1 MPFAAAWMDLE
12 IIILSE
18 VNQTER
24 QIPYDNITCMWNLR
38 YDTNELIYETETG
51 SQRTHLLLP
60 RGRGGWEGKDW
71 EFGVSGCKVLYTEWI
86 NNKVLLYSTVNY
98 IRYPV
103 INTNGKEYEKEYT

>member
-1 MPFAAAWMDLE
+1 MVAKAE
-12 IIILSE
+12 
-18 VNQTER
+18 
-24 QIPYDNITCMWNLR
+24 
-38 YDTNELIYETETG
+38 G
-51 SQRTHLLLP
+51 SA
-60 RGRGGWEGKDW
+60 GGSDW